1 MELEGYSR
9 KEEDNPYKYT
19 EEQKQEK
26 KIALKLMKEL
36 YPDVNDYYAN
46 MVYDLCK
53 NTSDEDMEK
62 MKYKIENEKPR
73 KPDISGASLGV
84 FDSPTIIDSSNNFDI

>member
-9 KEEDNPYKYT
+9 KEEDNPYNYT

-26 KIALKLMKEL
+26 KIALKLMKE
-36 YPDVNDYYAN
+36 
-46 MVYDLCK
+46 
-53 NTSDEDMEK
+53 